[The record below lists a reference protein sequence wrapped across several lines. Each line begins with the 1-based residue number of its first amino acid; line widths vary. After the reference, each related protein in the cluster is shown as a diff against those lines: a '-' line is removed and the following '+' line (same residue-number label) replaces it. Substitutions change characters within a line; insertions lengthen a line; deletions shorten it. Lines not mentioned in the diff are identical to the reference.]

1 MHILDKYI
9 LENHLN
15 LAELANILGYDTG
28 NLSKVINGIIGVSPR
43 LANTIKQ
50 KLQIEI
56 ESTKRPK
63 RYNII
68 KDKESNQNIIHQQQ
82 PNVMKVEELENA
94 VKILTTM
101 YVEERKSNQEKDRI
115 IEDLLKPNSRE
126 VG

>member
-50 KLQIEI
+50 KLQLDIEV
-56 ESTKRPK
+56 TKRPK

-68 KDKESNQNIIHQQQ
+68 KEEPNQ
-82 PNVMKVEELENA
+82 PNIQPQKTNIMKDQNYQIILSALTDKIQKLEEKLNHYEA
-94 VKILTTM
+94 VK
-101 YVEERKSNQEKDRI
+101 
-115 IEDLLKPNSRE
+115 PNTRE